1 MTHLMKRT
9 LLLYLGLSL
18 VVLAGYASAQSS
30 SDVTGT
36 WVGSTIR
43 GAATMTMVLKQTGNR
58 VTGTIVGVGT
68 DDGHVDGSVDGNTI
82 RLRFDNGTDETP
94 APGGFPGRRRGGRG
108 TRPLS
113 ACTGRHGESQSW
125 IIRFDGSRHALDAGD

>member
-18 VVLAGYASAQSS
+18 VVRAGVASAQSS

-36 WVGSTIR
+36 WVGSTVR

-58 VTGTIVGVGT
+58 VTGTIVGAGT
-68 DDGHVDGSVDGNTI
+68 DDGRADGIVDGNTI
-82 RLRFDNGTDETP
+82 RLWFDQGIDDTPSLYIKGNEITGLLSGTEIT
-94 APGGFPGRRRGGRG
+94 FRRV
-108 TRPLS
+108 
-113 ACTGRHGESQSW
+113 
-125 IIRFDGSRHALDAGD
+125 GSSS

>member
-58 VTGTIVGVGT
+58 VTGTIVGAGT
-68 DDGHVDGSVDGNTI
+68 DDGRVDGIVDGNTI
-82 RLRFDNGTDETP
+82 RLWFDQGIDDTPSLNIKGNEITGMLSGTAIT
-94 APGGFPGRRRGGRG
+94 FRRV
-108 TRPLS
+108 
-113 ACTGRHGESQSW
+113 
-125 IIRFDGSRHALDAGD
+125 GSSS